1 MKNVLRVIFVI
12 IGTLIGAG
20 FASGKEIYIFFN
32 KYGICGIIGILISG
46 LLLGILIYK
55 VFNILMKQRDIQEH
69 NELLNYIFYNER
81 NNKGNIYKIGR
92 INENKNNK
100 IDMIN
105 KIKDNNVYKFYKNK
119 NKKICKFN
127 NNNKICRFN
136 NNRNDKVCR
145 FYKYKNNKINIVK
158 IINYTIN
165 IFLIISF
172 YIMAAGFSSYF
183 KQEYNISIYITSTVF
198 AILCYITL
206 SNNIEGIIKIS
217 SVLVPIIIIFILN
230 LGSKNLNFAIN
241 QIVNMDFL
249 GDKFIESIISSVL
262 YASYNSIILI
272 PVLISLKKYINNK
285 NKIWIGFLTTL
296 IIIILSMF
304 VYIILLKANANII
317 ELDLPL
323 IYIVKQFGKIYE
335 YTYGAVI
342 IISIFTSALSAGY
355 SFLKNCTKTKRG
367 YNKLLILICV
377 MSIFIAGIGFSELV
391 NILYPIFGV
400 LGIIQIYYILKI
412 KI

>member
-1 MKNVLRVIFVI
+1 MKNILRVIFVI

-46 LLLGILIYK
+46 LLLGVLVYK
-55 VFNILMKQRDIQEH
+55 VFDILAKQKVIHEY
-69 NELLNYIFYNER
+69 NELLNYIFYNGR
-81 NNKGNIYKIGR
+81 NNKGQICKIGR
-92 INENKNNK
+92 IN
-100 IDMIN
+100 
-105 KIKDNNVYKFYKNK
+105 KDNN
-119 NKKICKFN
+119 
-127 NNNKICRFN
+127 
-136 NNRNDKVCR
+136 
-145 FYKYKNNKINIVK
+145 INIVK

-172 YIMAAGFSSYF
+172 YIMVAGFSSYF
-183 KQEYNISIYITSTVF
+183 KQEYNISIYITSTIF
-198 AILCYITL
+198 AVLCYITL
-206 SNNIEGIIKIS
+206 SNNIDGIIKIS

-241 QIVNMDFL
+241 QIVNMNFF
-249 GDKFIESIISSVL
+249 GDKFIKSIISSVL

-285 NKIWIGFLTTL
+285 NKVWIGFLTTL

-304 VYIILLKANANII
+304 VYITLLKVNVNTM

-355 SFLKNCTKTKRG
+355 SFLKNCTKTRKG
-367 YNKLLILICV
+367 YNKLLILMCV
-377 MSIFIAGIGFSELV
+377 TSIFIASIGFSELI

>member
-32 KYGICGIIGILISG
+32 RYGICGIIGILISG
-46 LLLGILIYK
+46 LLLGVLVYK
-55 VFNILMKQRDIQEH
+55 VFDILVKQKGIYEY
-69 NELLNYIFYNER
+69 NELLNYIFYNGR
-81 NNKGNIYKIGR
+81 NNKGNIRRIGR
-92 INENKNNK
+92 INENNK

-105 KIKDNNVYKFYKNK
+105 KTKD
-119 NKKICKFN
+119 KK
-127 NNNKICRFN
+127 NKICRFN
-136 NNRNDKVCR
+136 IEKG
-145 FYKYKNNKINIVK
+145 NKINIVK

-172 YIMAAGFSSYF
+172 YIMVAGFSSYF
-183 KQEYNISIYITSTVF
+183 KQEYNISIYITSTIF
-198 AILCYITL
+198 AVLCYITL
-206 SNNIEGIIKIS
+206 SNNIDGIIKIS

-230 LGSKNLNFAIN
+230 LGSKNLSFSIN
-241 QIVNMDFL
+241 QIVNMNFL
-249 GDKFIESIISSVL
+249 EDRFIESVISSVL

-296 IIIILSMF
+296 IITILSMF
-304 VYIILLKANANII
+304 VYIILLKVNVNIM

-335 YTYGAVI
+335 YTYGVVI

-355 SFLKNCTKTKRG
+355 SFLKNCTKTKKG
-367 YNKLLILICV
+367 YNELLILMCV
-377 MSIFIAGIGFSELV
+377 TSIFIASIGFSELV

>member
-46 LLLGILIYK
+46 LLLGVLVYK
-55 VFNILMKQRDIQEH
+55 VFDILVKQKGIHDY
-69 NELLNYIFYNER
+69 NELLNYIFYNGR
-81 NNKGNIYKIGR
+81 NNKGNICRIGR

-105 KIKDNNVYKFYKNK
+105 KTKDNDVYRFYKDK
-119 NKKICKFN
+119 
-127 NNNKICRFN
+127 NNKICRFN
-136 NNRNDKVCR
+136 IEKG
-145 FYKYKNNKINIVK
+145 NKINIVK

-172 YIMAAGFSSYF
+172 YIMVAGFSSYF

-198 AILCYITL
+198 AVLCYIIL
-206 SNNIEGIIKIS
+206 SNNIDGIIKIS

-230 LGSKNLNFAIN
+230 LGSKNLSFAIN
-241 QIVNMDFL
+241 QIVNMNFFE
-249 GDKFIESIISSVL
+249 DKFIESVISSVL

-272 PVLISLKKYINNK
+272 PVLISFKKYINNK

-304 VYIILLKANANII
+304 VYIILLKANVNIM

-335 YTYGAVI
+335 YTYGVVI

-355 SFLKNCTKTKRG
+355 SFLNNCTKTKKG
-367 YNKLLILICV
+367 YNKLLILMCV
-377 MSIFIAGIGFSELV
+377 TSIFIAGIGFSELI

>member
-46 LLLGILIYK
+46 LLLGVLVYK
-55 VFNILMKQRDIQEH
+55 VFDILVKQKGIHDY
-69 NELLNYIFYNER
+69 NELLNYIFYNGR
-81 NNKGNIYKIGR
+81 NNKGNIC
-92 INENKNNK
+92 K
-100 IDMIN
+100 IDIIN
-105 KIKDNNVYKFYKNK
+105 KTKD
-119 NKKICKFN
+119 
-127 NNNKICRFN
+127 
-136 NNRNDKVCR
+136 
-145 FYKYKNNKINIVK
+145 NKINIVK
-158 IINYTIN
+158 IINYIIN

-172 YIMAAGFSSYF
+172 YIMVAGFSSYF

-198 AILCYITL
+198 AVLCYIIL
-206 SNNIEGIIKIS
+206 SNNIDGIIKIS

-230 LGSKNLNFAIN
+230 LGSKNLSFAIN
-241 QIVNMDFL
+241 QIVNMNFFE
-249 GDKFIESIISSVL
+249 DKFIESVISSVL

-272 PVLISLKKYINNK
+272 PVLISLKEYINNK
-285 NKIWIGFLTTL
+285 NKVWIGFLTTF
-296 IIIILSMF
+296 IIINLSMF
-304 VYIILLKANANII
+304 VYIILLKVNVNIM

-335 YTYGAVI
+335 YAYGAVI

-355 SFLKNCTKTKRG
+355 SFLNNCTKTKKG
-367 YNKLLILICV
+367 YNKLLILMCIT
-377 MSIFIAGIGFSELV
+377 SIFIAGIGFSELI